1 MGWTG
6 IGQGDTLLPSIAMLR
21 YMAAIA
27 NDGKAVSFNEVNS
40 LASQAG
46 KALNLNITKNETQ
59 LLSTETAAQ
68 LKEADAQ

>member
-1 MGWTG
+1 
-6 IGQGDTLLPSIAMLR
+6 
-21 YMAAIA
+21 MAAIA

-68 LKEADAQ
+68 LKKLMRNNVKSPVRRI